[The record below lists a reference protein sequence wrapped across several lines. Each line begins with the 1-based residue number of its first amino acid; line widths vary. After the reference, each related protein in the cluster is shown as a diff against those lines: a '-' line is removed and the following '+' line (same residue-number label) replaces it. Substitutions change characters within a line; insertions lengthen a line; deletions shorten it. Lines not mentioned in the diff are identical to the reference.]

1 MMWVDYTIQG
11 LGNGQGFTI
20 LGDWP
25 GEVMGVARD
34 GSPNDHWIYK
44 PGDVFIV
51 DEDGWFR
58 KTDQL
63 NTLLMKYEE
72 GKKKNGDRSSSSD

>member
-1 MMWVDYTIQG
+1 MIWLDYTVHSYP
-11 LGNGQGFTI
+11 NGDFTVE
-20 LGDWP
+20 GDWP
-25 GEVMGVARD
+25 GEVMGLD
-34 GSPNDHWIYK
+34 KHGNPGQKTMPLYQ

-51 DEDGWFR
+51 DENGWLR

-72 GKKKNGDRSSSSD
+72 NKKRKNEV